1 MQTNRVFPM
10 VQLPLV
16 RTKPLFT
23 TIIII
28 TGLIFLDHGTE
39 EELQELEPGH
49 REGGPRVVARA
60 GVVDDPSV
68 IYLS

>member
-1 MQTNRVFPM
+1 MKT
-10 VQLPLV
+10 
-16 RTKPLFT
+16 LF

-28 TGLIFLDHGTE
+28 TGLTFLDHGSE
-39 EELQELEPGH
+39 EELEELGPEH

-60 GVVDDPSV
+60 GAVDDPSV